1 MLALCQ
7 YDLHAFDLNEEEK
20 QKVFYTSQ
28 LTNIN
33 KDSEDL
39 LVSLGFFTTD
49 GRLTRSAEQYT
60 SMIMH

>member
-1 MLALCQ
+1 MHACV
-7 YDLHAFDLNEEEK
+7 DLHVFDLNEEEK

-60 SMIMH
+60 

>member
-20 QKVFYTSQ
+20 QNVFYTSQ

-33 KDSEDL
+33 KDSEDQNL
-39 LVSLGFFTTD
+39 KPASIAWFLHARRG
-49 GRLTRSAEQYT
+49 
-60 SMIMH
+60 